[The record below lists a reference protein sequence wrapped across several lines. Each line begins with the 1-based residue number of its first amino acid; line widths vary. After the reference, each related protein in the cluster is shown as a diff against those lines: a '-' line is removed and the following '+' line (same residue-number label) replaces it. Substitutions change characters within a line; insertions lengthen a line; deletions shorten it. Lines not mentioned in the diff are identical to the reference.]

1 MPPNPRPAGTTARSE
16 AAARVRLPASL
27 PVPLTSFIGRERES
41 ARICALLRDD
51 ATRLVTLSGP
61 GGVGKT
67 RLALRVA
74 ATLQDSFADG
84 VVFVPLAP
92 IADPDLVCPT
102 IAQVLGIRDQ
112 GDQPPVELLITA
124 LRDID
129 GLLVLDNLE
138 QVITAAP
145 ALAKLLAGCPGLK
158 VLVTSRILLRVSG
171 EQDVPVRPLELPD
184 PASHPQHFETEA
196 VRLFVERARA
206 VNAEFALAPENARA
220 VAAICQRLDG
230 LPLALELVAAKVRVL
245 PPQAL
250 LPQLARTLP
259 LLTNGRRDDPQRLR
273 TMRDAISWSYDLLA
287 AADQDLFH
295 RLAIFSGGFTLEA
308 VAACLDGESHD
319 DRMTT
324 ALAGVESLVEQSLVH
339 RDLAQHRLPTDQD
352 PRFGMLETVREFGLE
367 RLEDLGAT
375 SSARE
380 RHARHFLQ
388 YAESIKPDLTGP
400 GQNAALMRMDDE
412 SANCRAALIW
422 FTEQERAEDAVRLA
436 VATARYWYLRA
447 RYGESRAYLAK
458 SLALSGD
465 IAPALQARALAH
477 ACNMADWQGDYAE
490 AVAMGDAA
498 VSIWRTLDDPRGL
511 GESLEVLSLALLQVD
526 VGRAE
531 ITARECL
538 TIHQAIDDD
547 LRISNAFDLIGIA
560 AYARGDYNVAAT
572 NMEQGLH
579 FARKAGDP
587 ETLGSLLGDLGHV
600 EMLRG
605 NYQQS
610 EAYLG
615 EAMRHFSAS
624 RLRNRYWIAWCLS
637 SVAGTRVATHPAFA
651 ARLFG
656 AAAMVRGD
664 GGAPLRPYVEAVYAP
679 MIGGLRHVMGADKFE
694 RAWAAGQA
702 WSLAEAVAEVES
714 VLKPERAPD
723 PVPLWPD
730 PFGLTPRE
738 AEILQLVAAGQSN
751 GEISQQLFISV
762 PTVKRHV
769 STILGK
775 LQVPSRA
782 AAVAFAHNHGL
793 A

>member
-1 MPPNPRPAGTTARSE
+1 MPPTPRPAGVGARSG
-16 AAARVRLPASL
+16 AADRARPASL
-27 PVPLTSFIGRERES
+27 PVPLTSFIGREREI
-41 ARICALLRDD
+41 ARVSALLRDN

-124 LRDID
+124 LRDFD

-145 ALAKLLAGCPGLK
+145 ALAELLAGCPGLK
-158 VLVTSRILLRVSG
+158 VLVTSRILLRISG

-206 VNAEFALAPENARA
+206 VNADFALTPENARA

-230 LPLALELVAAKVRVL
+230 LPLALELVAAKVRTL

-250 LPQLARTLP
+250 LPRLARTLP

-287 AADQDLFH
+287 PADQDLFH
-295 RLAIFSGGFTLEA
+295 RLAVFSGGFTLEA
-308 VAACLDGESHD
+308 VAAILDDENHD
-319 DRMTT
+319 DRMSA
-324 ALAGVESLVEQSLVH
+324 ALVGVESLVEQSLVH
-339 RDLAQHRLPTDQD
+339 RDLAQHRLSTDQE

-367 RLEDLGAT
+367 RLGALEET
-375 SSARE
+375 SAARN
-380 RHARHFLQ
+380 RHALYFLLL
-388 YAESIKPDLTGP
+388 AEAASPGLSGPRQPASLARLDSETG
-400 GQNAALMRMDDE
+400 NL
-412 SANCRAALIW
+412 RAALTW
-422 FTEQERAEDAVRLA
+422 LLAQHEKASALRLA
-436 VATARYWYLRA
+436 RAMSRYWYLHGWLSEGRA
-447 RYGESRAYLAK
+447 ALES
-458 SLALSGD
+458 ALSLPGEV
-465 IAPALQARALAH
+465 APSLHASALASISQL
-477 ACNMADWQGDYAE
+477 ADWQGDYE
-490 AVAMGDAA
+490 QAVVVGDASVA
-498 VSIWRTLDDPRGL
+498 IWLTLDDRG
-511 GESLEVLSLALLQVD
+511 SLSEAYLILSAALLQVHVALAKEAANACVALYQD
-526 VGRAE
+526 D
-531 ITARECL
+531 
-538 TIHQAIDDD
+538 HDD
-547 LRISNAFDLIGIA
+547 LRVSEAYELLGIA
-560 AYARGDYNVAAT
+560 AYTRGDYDQAAAF
-572 NMEQGLH
+572 MSHGLPL
-579 FARKAGDP
+579 ARRAGDP
-587 ETLGSLLGDLGHV
+587 EVLGGVLGDLGHV
-600 EMLRG
+600 SMILGRYDQSRRYLR
-605 NYQQS
+605 
-610 EAYLG
+610 EALALFKELG
-615 EAMRHFSAS
+615 SH
-624 RLRNRYWIAWCLS
+624 YWIAWCIS
-637 SVAGTRVATHPAFA
+637 SLAGGVVHTSPERA

-656 AAAMVRGD
+656 AGAGLRGRA
-664 GGAPLRPYVEAVYAP
+664 GVPLRPFVQTRYEP
-679 MIGGLRHVMGADKFE
+679 MLTSLRQAMGETAFA
-694 RAWAAGQA
+694 RAWAEGQ
-702 WSLAEAVAEVES
+702 
-714 VLKPERAPD
+714 
-723 PVPLWPD
+723 
-730 PFGLTPRE
+730 GLTLPEALVEAEIVIHQRHDSSRRGEAAIGAHGLTTRE
-738 AEILQLVAAGQSN
+738 TEILQLVAAGQSN